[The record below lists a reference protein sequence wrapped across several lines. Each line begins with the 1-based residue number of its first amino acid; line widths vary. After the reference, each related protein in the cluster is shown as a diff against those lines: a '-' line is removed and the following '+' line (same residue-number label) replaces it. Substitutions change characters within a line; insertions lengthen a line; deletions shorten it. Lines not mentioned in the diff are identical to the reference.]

1 MRYFA
6 VLFLGLALQASAQD
20 PIITNTQQSLV
31 ALNPSFAGSNGLL
44 RYQSNMRSQ
53 WYNLSG
59 SYLTFYNSVDAYIK
73 PLKGG
78 IALAYTRDDQ
88 AKGTLVTNRIDLSYA
103 QHLSLLNQKLKII
116 PSIQVSVF
124 QKTLDNTKLNFG
136 DQIESR
142 RGFVNSWGSP
152 PTQTKLNLDFSTGL
166 IMNYNHFYFGSTVYH
181 ITQPDEGVQG
191 PSKLPIRSSSFIS
204 YNFSIGK
211 NVLLNAL
218 VRNELQN
225 RYYNMQFNLNALF
238 FKHLIVNA
246 GYKDNNTI
254 NSLIGFRH
262 HYFTISGG
270 YEFGLNSASPNNAGS
285 YEIAASF
292 NLRNKDDRKLV
303 KDFERW

>member
-1 MRYFA
+1 
-6 VLFLGLALQASAQD
+6 
-20 PIITNTQQSLV
+20 
-31 ALNPSFAGSNGLL
+31 
-44 RYQSNMRSQ
+44 MRSQ